1 MLGMKE
7 KITCKY
13 IKMCVIFVISIFFN
27 LKIWCIDIPYSVDT
41 FTKYEDKSSRI
52 SAKLKKNINSMYLKL
67 TPVWG
72 SERKHWSKSNS
83 LNCEQAGKT
92 KVSLV

>member
-1 MLGMKE
+1 
-7 KITCKY
+7 
-13 IKMCVIFVISIFFN
+13 
-27 LKIWCIDIPYSVDT
+27 
-41 FTKYEDKSSRI
+41 
-52 SAKLKKNINSMYLKL
+52 MYLKL